1 MTDTSRRSLL
11 GALGALTVSAAVS
24 PTAVSPAAAAAA
36 ASAGRG
42 AAAGQD
48 ASSAAAAAPL
58 APASS
63 PGASSVTGPR
73 SSMTFTGTPYDT
85 AAFARSSLGEL
96 STAVL
101 PGTPARIE
109 VRHGQ
114 QRVAVLTKGAR
125 TVLMSGP
132 ERTFTENKQS
142 FTDAF
147 DRLVP
152 DPELPPAEQLKPGWG
167 SAPAGGTW
175 SVYAGSAGDADF
187 GVHRKGAATMVL
199 KDTESGRYATVT
211 DDAISDVDVTCE
223 GSFDKAPVGNA
234 CSFALLFGYRGAS
247 AHYRAR
253 LSFTTR
259 GEVDLR
265 VEKVADARTVV
276 LAEAGPLATGVRA
289 GDVWKIRVR
298 RTGAKVRVTAWP
310 AAGVEP
316 SEPTAEVA
324 DGQEGLRSGRVG
336 VRGFASP
343 GCTNLPVTLTV
354 SRLEVAEATWAT
366 PPLVTHRD
374 WVRLLDAPFEGEW
387 TPAVE
392 AAVRGWAGSMA
403 PDVFSYAMMFLP
415 GAPHVRGADP
425 RVKGAE
431 VLGEAGYG
439 EPDSQG
445 LLPVG
450 ADFHD
455 YMQQPWAFPD
465 MTRGPEKD
473 QGRHLDCSGY
483 VRMVYGFH
491 MGVAMVAVKDPAK
504 KALPRKSGAMVDFAP
519 GVRVAQR
526 TAGSGS
532 AVDLG
537 QLQPGDLVLFDVN
550 DSAGDPV
557 DPDAYDVDHVGIYL
571 GPDRAGKRR
580 FLSSRKSVDGP
591 TMADVSGA
599 STLDGPGIYADA
611 LHTVHRL

>member
-1 MTDTSRRSLL
+1 MWRVTDTSRRSLL
-11 GALGALTVSAAVS
+11 GALGALTVSASVS
-24 PTAVSPAAAAAA
+24 PAALSPAAAAA
-36 ASAGRG
+36 GRG
-42 AAAGQD
+42 AAADRGA
-48 ASSAAAAAPL
+48 ASAPAAPPAAAPL
-58 APASS
+58 
-63 PGASSVTGPR
+63 PGAASVTGPR

-85 AAFARSSLGEL
+85 AAFARSCLGEL

-101 PGTPARIE
+101 PGTPERTE

-132 ERTFTENKQS
+132 ERTFTENKQP
-142 FTDAF
+142 FTDTF

-152 DPELPPAEQLKPGWG
+152 DPRLPPAEQLRPGWG
-167 SAPAGGTW
+167 SSPGGGTW
-175 SVYAGSAGDADF
+175 SVYGGSAGDADF
-187 GVHRKGAATMVL
+187 GVHHQGAATMVL
-199 KDTESGRYATVT
+199 KDTEEGRYATVT
-211 DDAISDVDVTCE
+211 DDGISDVDVTCE
-223 GSFDKAPVGNA
+223 ASFDKVPVGNA
-234 CSFALLFGYRGAS
+234 CSFALLFGYRGGS

-298 RTGAKVRVTAWP
+298 RTGAKAQVTAWP

-316 SEPTAEVA
+316 AEPTAEVQ
-324 DGQEGLRSGRVG
+324 DGQAGLRSGRVG

-343 GCTNLPVTLTV
+343 GCTNLPLTLTV
-354 SRLEVAEATWAT
+354 RRLEVSEATWQT

-374 WVRLLDAPFEGEW
+374 WVRLLDAPFDGAW
-387 TPAVE
+387 TPALE
-392 AAVRGWAGSMA
+392 AVVRGWAGSMA

-415 GAPHVRGADP
+415 GAPHLRGADA
-425 RVKGAE
+425 RVGGAE

-455 YMQQPWAFPD
+455 YMQQPWTFPD
-465 MTRGPEKD
+465 MTRRPEEN

-491 MGVAMVAVKDPAK
+491 LGVDMVAVKDPAK

-526 TAGSGS
+526 AAGSGGTG
-532 AVDLG
+532 VDLT
-537 QLQPGDLVLFDVN
+537 QLQPGDLVLFDAGDN
-550 DSAGDPV
+550 AGDPA
-557 DPDAYDVDHVGIYL
+557 DPDAYDVDHVGIHL
-571 GPDRAGKRR
+571 GLDRAGKRR

-599 STLDGPGIYADA
+599 STLEGPGLYADA